1 MKPFL
6 FVIIF
11 TFLLII
17 PPAFGQFF
25 DTPGWVNRLQVE
37 NEGYIFEVHV
47 VSSFDIP
54 SHQFSSE
61 EKRLSFFISTSVS
74 NNLSEIQIPKNL
86 LNGNFTFYLNGQE
99 IFADVKTNEKIS
111 LITLE
116 FPGKGLHKL
125 DIIGTTTTPTTTTT
139 TTTPLPESSE
149 ITPLVLVISLVLA
162 ISLIGI
168 VFLKK
173 FKKKIIH

>member
-1 MKPFL
+1 MKLFL
-6 FVIIF
+6 FVLIF

-74 NNLSEIQIPKNL
+74 NNLSEIQIPRNL

-99 IFADVKTNEKIS
+99 IFADVKTNDKIS

-116 FPGKGLHKL
+116 FPGKGLYKL
-125 DIIGTTTTPTTTTT
+125 DIIGTTTTPTTI
-139 TTTPLPESSE
+139 TTPLPESSE
-149 ITPLVLVISLVLA
+149 ITPLALVISLALA

>member
-1 MKPFL
+1 MKLFL
-6 FVIIF
+6 FVLIF

-99 IFADVKTNEKIS
+99 IFADVKTNDKIS
-111 LITLE
+111 FITLE

-125 DIIGTTTTPTTTTT
+125 DIIGTTTTPTTI
-139 TTTPLPESSE
+139 TTPLPESSE